1 MIDNEI
7 GYGKPPKTTRFKPGQ
22 SGNPH
27 GRPKGSMNLETLLD
41 KALDA
46 KVTMETQNGAK
57 RITKREA
64 ILLKWVNQALAGDT
78 KSIQALLP
86 WIVKTDE
93 HKNKL
98 AQMLED
104 VSEEDNEILKGF
116 TNGIKTNNTTAPT
129 TGDITQ

>member
-1 MIDNEI
+1 MAMLHMMRMGLNI
-7 GYGKPPKTTRFKPGQ
+7 KLSMSKTGT
-22 SGNPH
+22 
-27 GRPKGSMNLETLLD
+27 D
-41 KALDA
+41 
-46 KVTMETQNGAK
+46 
-57 RITKREA
+57 
-64 ILLKWVNQALAGDT
+64 LLKWVNQALAGDT

-116 TNGIKTNNTTAPT
+116 TNGTKTGNATTPV
-129 TGDITQ
+129 TGDIA

>member
-1 MIDNEI
+1 MSDYKV
-7 GYGKPPKTTRFKPGQ
+7 GYGRPPEHTRFKPGQ
-22 SGNPH
+22 SGNPR
-27 GRPKGSMNLETLLD
+27 GRPKGAMNLETLLD

-46 KVTMETQNGAK
+46 KVTMETQNGTK

-64 ILLKWVNQALAGDT
+64 IMLKWVNQALSGDS

-86 WIVKTDE
+86 WIAKADE
-93 HKNKL
+93 HKNKI

-116 TNGIKTNNTTAPT
+116 TNGTKTGNATTPV
-129 TGDITQ
+129 TGDIA

>member
-1 MIDNEI
+1 MNNNDI
-7 GYGKPPKTTRFKPGQ
+7 GYGKPPKSTRFKPGQ
-22 SGNPH
+22 SGNPR
-27 GRPKGSMNLETLLD
+27 GRPKGAMNLETLLD

-57 RITKREA
+57 RIIKREA

-78 KSIQALLP
+78 KSIQVLLP

-116 TNGIKTNNTTAPT
+116 TNGTKTGNATTPV
-129 TGDITQ
+129 TGDIA